1 MAFLQ
6 SKVMALE
13 LRRAMPQKDCHGVCH
28 TPPCLERAKEE
39 REDEESLSQV
49 TLH

>member
-6 SKVMALE
+6 SRVMALE
-13 LRRAMPQKDCHGVCH
+13 LRRAMPQKDCHGVCY
-28 TPPCLERAKEE
+28 TPPCLKHAKEE
-39 REDEESLSQV
+39 RENEESLSQV